1 HQTVVGK
8 DHGTIY
14 VQAGQNAEELVHL
27 SIKFK
32 KRTTSYEI
40 EHIDSKVID
49 LNDYH
54 EDEQLLK
61 ETYYDRKAVKHW
73 ANSVVSNKNNGL
85 TVQC

>member
-1 HQTVVGK
+1 MFK
-8 DHGTIY
+8 
-14 VQAGQNAEELVHL
+14 GQNAEELVHL

-54 EDEQLLK
+54 EDEQI
-61 ETYYDRKAVKHW
+61 VKKHIMI
-73 ANSVVSNKNNGL
+73 VRQSNTGKFSSFKQNNGNSSMY
-85 TVQC
+85 